1 MSYKLDNLTQE
12 DKEKLARILSMIQ
25 SHESNVFEEEVTDL
39 DERIAFIRRH
49 GKNKAAFYS
58 EAWYHANPKRTAAI
72 YYKVRE
78 GYVREYRFSNVKIKR
93 AKESMKRMLDSTNL
107 VTH

>member
-1 MSYKLDNLTQE
+1 MAYKLDNLTQE
-12 DKEKLARILSMIQ
+12 DKAKLARILSMIQ
-25 SHESNVFEEEVTDL
+25 AHESNVFEEEVTDL

-58 EAWYHANPKRTAAI
+58 KAWYHANPKRTAAI

-78 GYVREYRFSNVKIKR
+78 SYVHEYRLSNLKIKR